1 MSCEGATLCRF
12 WVRSTVIDIDVVEGE
27 VGERRVG
34 EGRWGEGTAGEG
46 RVWEVRGKS
55 EEVLSAVSA
64 SI

>member
-1 MSCEGATLCRF
+1 MSCEDATSCRF
-12 WVRSTVIDIDVVEGE
+12 WVRSTVIDTDVVEGE
-27 VGERRVG
+27 VGERRW
-34 EGRWGEGTAGEG
+34 EEGTAGEG